1 MNSEPTP
8 KESSLSRIVERNR
21 WTVNVEIY
29 DDGQGG
35 WILGI
40 VDGRGNSTIWTDSFA
55 TDRAALDEAIRAIG
69 SDGIESFIGP
79 DSDMRFLFDA

>member
-1 MNSEPTP
+1 MKSEPTP
-8 KESSLSRIVERNR
+8 KESSLSRIVERDR
-21 WTVNVEIY
+21 WTVNVEIF

-55 TDRAALDEAIRAIG
+55 TDQAALDEAIRAIG

>member
-1 MNSEPTP
+1 MKSNPTP
-8 KESSLSRIVERNR
+8 KESPLSRIVERNR

-40 VDGRGNSTIWTDSFA
+40 VDSRGNSTIWTDSFA
-55 TDRAALDEAIRAIG
+55 TDQAALDEAIRAIG
-69 SDGIESFIGP
+69 SEGIESFIGS